1 MAEVA
6 SGGPADKAGIQQGD
20 IIIEIDGQDMTESS
34 HLMVA
39 IRDIEARRQVQ
50 VTIDRNGSTQDIA
63 VTVEERPAG
72 M

>member
-6 SGGPADKAGIQQGD
+6 SGGPAEKAGIQQGD
-20 IIIEIDGQDMTESS
+20 IIIAIDGQDMTESS

-39 IRDIEARRQVQ
+39 IRDKKPGDTVQ